1 MEHPSPSGARY
12 FVTFKDDY
20 SGWCSV
26 HFMNPALFLNFVAS
40 VKTQTGNN
48 VVVLRSDNGGEYMGK
63 DFRNKLMQLGIRHET
78 SAPYTPAQNGV
89 AERSNRTIFN
99 AARSI
104 IYSSRVPIQLWAEAI
119 AYSVYTLNTV
129 LSSTAEVTPYEA
141 WYKRRPYLRIFGS
154 RIFVHIPESLR
165 KKLDPKSRE
174 GIFVGYCESSKAFRA
189 WIPNKQKIVI
199 SRDVFID
206 ETNTFFSGTDNS
218 GSESIWFPPYETQ
231 PELTLSEPETT
242 SNANIFTQASTEL
255 SSPVPS
261 PEQMDTETESS
272 TSLIEETRPCE
283 IASVPDI
290 TSVPDVAPDV
300 PATGQDQSRP
310 GPRRSLRVPVPTEK
324 YGEWKESLGL
334 VSLVDPQEPQT
345 YTEALASDE
354 SLLWKTAIDDEYSSL
369 ITNETWT
376 LQTLPPDRIPI
387 RAKWIFKI
395 KPGSK
400 DTPTRYKARL
410 VAKGYTQKYGLDLD
424 QDTTLLWLSRPL
436 FAPSWPLLQRETSN

>member
-1 MEHPSPSGARY
+1 
-12 FVTFKDDY
+12 
-20 SGWCSV
+20 
-26 HFMNPALFLNFVAS
+26 
-40 VKTQTGNN
+40 
-48 VVVLRSDNGGEYMGK
+48 
-63 DFRNKLMQLGIRHET
+63 
-78 SAPYTPAQNGV
+78 
-89 AERSNRTIFN
+89 
-99 AARSI
+99 
-104 IYSSRVPIQLWAEAI
+104 
-119 AYSVYTLNTV
+119 
-129 LSSTAEVTPYEA
+129 
-141 WYKRRPYLRIFGS
+141 
-154 RIFVHIPESLR
+154 
-165 KKLDPKSRE
+165 
-174 GIFVGYCESSKAFRA
+174 
-189 WIPNKQKIVI
+189 
-199 SRDVFID
+199 VFID

-300 PATGQDQSRP
+300 PATGQEQSRP

-324 YGEWKESLGL
+324 YREWKESLGL

-424 QDTTLLWLSRPL
+424 QDTTLLWLIRPL